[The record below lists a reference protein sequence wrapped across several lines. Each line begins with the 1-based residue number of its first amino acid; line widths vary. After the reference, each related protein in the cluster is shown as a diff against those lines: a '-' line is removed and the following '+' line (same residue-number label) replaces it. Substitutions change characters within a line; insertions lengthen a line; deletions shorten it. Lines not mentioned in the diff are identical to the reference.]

1 MGFKDTLK
9 KQGGTKLIKQFISS
23 GVFFTA
29 MNQLM
34 VLGKNQKALEI
45 LRLSTQ
51 YKVKKKLQKKYKNAL
66 IQFDKEYDFNLE
78 HTSSDKVWICW
89 FQGIENAPEIVKACY
104 ESAKKNLSDKEI
116 VLLTKENLLDY
127 VQFPDFILDKWEK
140 GIITHTHMTDLLRL
154 ELLINHGG
162 MWMDATVFCSREEKD
177 IPEYYFNSDLF
188 VYQNLKPGRDGHSH
202 LVSSWLMTAKTNNK
216 ILMATRHLCYEYWKK
231 NTKMVDYF
239 LLHDFFSIVLEYY
252 EKEWKEIMPCSN
264 TTPHIL
270 LLRLFD
276 KYNDDMY
283 REILAQTPFHKLSY
297 KFDLDKQEID
307 NTYYQRIL
315 SGN

>member
-9 KQGGTKLIKQFISS
+9 KQGGTKLIKQYISS

-51 YKVKKKLQKKYKNAL
+51 YKVKRKLQKKYRNAL
-66 IQFDKEYDFNLE
+66 IQFDSSYDNQLE
-78 HTSSDKVWICW
+78 HKSSNKVWICW
-89 FQGIENAPEIVKACY
+89 FQGIENAPDIVKACY
-104 ESAKKNLSDKEI
+104 KSAKRNLAGKEI
-116 VLLTKENLLDY
+116 ILLTKENLLDY
-127 VQFPDFILDKWEK
+127 VDFPDYIIEKWEK

-162 MWMDATVFCSREEKD
+162 MWMDATVFCSRDEKD
-177 IPEYYFNSDLF
+177 IPDYYFNSDLF
-188 VYQNLKPGRDGHSH
+188 VFQNLKPGRDGQSH
-202 LVSSWLMTAKTNNK
+202 LISSWLMSGKTNNK

-231 NTKMVDYF
+231 NSKMMDYF

-252 EKEWKEIMPCSN
+252 EKEWKAIIPCSN
-264 TTPHIL
+264 TTSHIL

-276 KYNDDMY
+276 EYNGAIYD
-283 REILAQTPFHKLSY
+283 EVVAQVPFHKLSY
-297 KFDLDKQEID
+297 KFDLSQKEIN
-307 NTYYQRIL
+307 NTFYQRIIE
-315 SGN
+315 SN